1 MTAEPLRLLLVEDS
15 SDDAELILIAL
26 RRAGFEPACERVQ
39 TIPALQSALARQ
51 PWDLVVSD
59 YQLGAFTGRESLD
72 VVQRSGQDIPFILV
86 SGAVGEDVAVDSMI
100 AGASDYVMKDKL
112 VRLGPAVRRE
122 LADAEVRRR
131 RRQAEE
137 DLQHAYED
145 LERRVHERT
154 AELSAAN
161 ARVREELDERRKLEE
176 ERNRMFVHLIR
187 GQKLQA
193 IGQLAAGVAH
203 EINNPVGWILSNLG
217 TIEDYFATLAGLL
230 EKTTAAATGLP
241 GPEGDRLR
249 EEIGRLRREAEA
261 AFVLEDLGTAV
272 RDSKEGAIR
281 IRDIVANLKSFAR
294 LDEKEPEEADL
305 LQILESAIK
314 LSASELK
321 FKAEVVRQFAPLP
334 RIPCRPLQIEQ
345 VFINLLVNAAQAI
358 PERGKVTISAEIVDG
373 DAVVRVR
380 DTGTG
385 IPAELRQRLFEPF
398 FTTKPVGK
406 GTGLGLHVA
415 YKIVRAHGG
424 KISFEST
431 PGQGTVVTVRLP
443 AVRAAAK
450 ARIADPDVTGVV
462 EPLVVVVDDDPP
474 SLRVLERALSGEGV
488 RLLATED
495 PRKALEWVESR
506 GVRLILTD
514 QRMPEMLGTTL
525 LEEVARVS
533 PGTRRLL
540 VTAYPESPEVQS
552 ARGRAAEE
560 VISKPWD
567 EKDLRQLVRSR
578 LDATIKEGR

>member
-1 MTAEPLRLLLVEDS
+1 MTGERLRLLLVEDS
-15 SDDAELILIAL
+15 SDDAELILMAL
-26 RRAGFEPACERVQ
+26 RRAGFDPVCERVH
-39 TIPALQSALARQ
+39 AVKDLQSALARGS
-51 PWDLVVSD
+51 WDLVVSD
-59 YQLGAFTGRESLD
+59 YQLGSFTGRESLAI
-72 VVQRSGQDIPFILV
+72 VRGSGQDIPFILV

-137 DLQHAYED
+137 DLKHAYED

-161 ARVREELDERRKLEE
+161 ARVREELDERRRLEE

-217 TIEDYFATLAGLL
+217 TIEEYYAALAGLL
-230 EKTTAAATGLP
+230 EKTTAAAGALP

-249 EEIGRLRREAEA
+249 EEIGRLRREYESD
-261 AFVLEDLGTAV
+261 FVLEDFVTAV

-321 FKAEVVRQFAPLP
+321 FKAEVVRRFSPLP
-334 RIPCRPLQIEQ
+334 RVPCRPRQIEQ

-358 PERGKVTISAEIVDG
+358 PERGKVTVSAELVDG

-424 KISFEST
+424 KIAVDST
-431 PGQGTVVTVRLP
+431 PGEGTVVTVRLP
-443 AVRAAAK
+443 AVRVGGK
-450 ARIADPDVTGVV
+450 TRIADPEASGAE

-488 RLLATED
+488 RLLATQD

-506 GVRLILTD
+506 GVRMILTD

-540 VTAYPESPEVQS
+540 VTAFPESPEVRD
-552 ARGRAAEE
+552 ARGHAAEE
-560 VISKPWD
+560 VIAKPWD
-567 EKDLRQLVRSR
+567 EKDLRHLVRSR
-578 LDATIKEGR
+578 LDAMLKEGT